1 MNIEPG
7 QKVIALGA
15 HPDDIEFGC
24 GGFIMK
30 LKAKQAEVWYV
41 AMTRCNDQFDDDEK
55 DTLLGEQKAAAEIL
69 GIDHTT
75 IYDFPN
81 KELPENR
88 REIMDTMNQLQ
99 AEIEPDLILIPHLG
113 DPHQDHSTVGECAIR
128 TFRSRETILQYEI
141 LRHGSAT
148 FTPNLYVDITDII
161 DKKIEAVKCYASQKV
176 KRKFFDVE
184 SYRALA
190 RTRGFQS
197 GCEYAEGLDVY
208 RLYL

>member
-7 QKVIALGA
+7 QKVIAIGA

-24 GGFIMK
+24 GGLILK
-30 LKAKQAEVWYV
+30 LKEWKANIWYV
-41 AMTRCNDQFDDDEK
+41 AMTRCNEQFEGDEK
-55 DTLLGEQKAAAEIL
+55 DTLLREQSRAAEIL
-69 GIDHTT
+69 GFDHTT
-75 IYDFPN
+75 IYDLPN
-81 KELPENR
+81 KEMPENR
-88 REIMDTMNQLQ
+88 RKIMDIFNQLQ
-99 AEIEPDLILIPHLG
+99 AEIIPDMILIPHIK

-128 TFRSRETILQYEI
+128 TFRSRETMLQYEI

-148 FTPNLYVDITDII
+148 FTPNLYVDITDVI
-161 DKKIEAVKCYASQKV
+161 DKKIDAVKCYESQKV

-197 GCEYAEGLDVY
+197 GYEYAEGFDVY

>member
-1 MNIEPG
+1 MKIEPASR
-7 QKVIALGA
+7 VLAIGA

-30 LKAKQAEVWYV
+30 LKSEQAEVWYV
-41 AMTRCNDQFDDDEK
+41 AMTKCNDQFEEGEK
-55 DTLLGEQKAAAEIL
+55 DTLLREQAAASEII
-69 GIDHTT
+69 GFDHTT
-75 IYDFPN
+75 IFDLPN

-88 REIMDTMNQLQ
+88 REIMDVFNGLQ
-99 AEIEPDLILIPHLG
+99 SEIEPDIVLIPHIK
-113 DPHQDHSTVGECAIR
+113 DPHQDHSTVGLCAIR

-148 FTPNLYVDITDII
+148 FTPNLYVDITDFM
-161 DKKIEAVKCYASQKV
+161 DDKIEAVKCYASQKV

-197 GCEYAEGLDVY
+197 GYDYAEGFDVY